1 MTHYKCIRCGYN
13 TSHKG
18 HFKSHLRK
26 KIICSPKISNVDRTY
41 LLKQLDTLSSE
52 QFSEHC
58 EQLDR
63 HCEQLDKHCEQLTRP
78 KQSDLVG
85 NIDIY
90 TCKYC
95 DKPFKNATS
104 KYRHQRDYC
113 KQSNTIMPV
122 SEKNKDEKIEE
133 LTTQV
138 HGLLQML
145 METSINKSDV
155 IANSHNTNN
164 NQTNITN
171 NNITQNNQLQ
181 INNQINNYGKEDTS
195 YITKEKYKEIL
206 KNPFSS
212 LSKLI
217 NEIHFNDE
225 HPENKNMQ
233 IPNKKQPFVEFYDDG
248 WVIGNQYKFVCKLFF
263 VKKELLHKAY
273 LEVEDML
280 DEKTKEAYRY
290 FREETTLNPRTVESQ
305 LKDIQAA
312 IMSGT
317 RRRKEYLLKSQ
328 TTNTTTII
336 NAIET

>member
-1 MTHYKCIRCGYN
+1 MKEYNCNRCGYI
-13 TSHKG
+13 TTHKG
-18 HFKSHLRK
+18 HFKTHLNKTRTCPPIKSSIQRSVILNELYMTSHAQTV
-26 KIICSPKISNVDRTY
+26 S
-41 LLKQLDTLSSE
+41 TL
-52 QFSEHC
+52 C
-58 EQLDR
+58 P
-63 HCEQLDKHCEQLTRP
+63 QLT
-78 KQSDLVG
+78 KLSNLNDSNDG
-85 NIDIY
+85 NVH
-90 TCKYC
+90 KC
-95 DKPFKNATS
+95 DMCEKTFKS
-104 KYRHQRDYC
+104 SSSRYRHQRKFC
-113 KQSNTIMPV
+113 NKNKEQSETV
-122 SEKNKDEKIEE
+122 EKNKDEKIEE

-145 METSINKSDV
+145 METSTNKSDI
-155 IANSHNTNN
+155 IANDHNTNN
-164 NQTNITN
+164 NQTNITNNTNNNTN

-195 YITKEKYKEIL
+195 YITKEMYKEIL

-280 DEKTKEAYRY
+280 DEKTKEAYRH